1 MQKQLA
7 QWTQNKTRAV
17 VFVLIG
23 LYVLLFLP
31 FWEPVLLGFLFA
43 AACEPLVNIGRRRL
57 HAKRTRMA
65 YLTVGLGLAFFI
77 GLFAIVMLQGF
88 TRVYDLFQS
97 PDSMTQFNDK
107 LANVRDGFLSWANR
121 QEYLAKVNVKE
132 QLDRVAIAGT
142 NQAKGL
148 LLAGAQIF
156 ISQTPQILLN
166 LFIFICAFGAFLV
179 IQPRIWATVN
189 GAFQLGDRGRE
200 HFRRF
205 ERICGLALGSVL
217 IVGFAQSILVV
228 IGAAIAG
235 YTSLLMI
242 FGVTFLAALVPV
254 LGAGSIPVILMLVS
268 FFEGNYT
275 PAIILLVTAVIAGV
289 ADNFIRAYLFSRAA
303 QSNPVLSLI
312 SLLGG
317 IALFGFAGLFIAPVI
332 EQLVMTYAFSDEG
345 EPAPHEV
352 TPAKE
357 PEHPDKFAD
366 SDQPRGRR
374 SQRDDFVPSPS

>member
-7 QWTQNKTRAV
+7 QWNQNKTRTL

-23 LYVLLFLP
+23 LYLLLFLP
-31 FWEPVLLGFLFA
+31 FWQPVLLGFLFA

-65 YLTVGLGLAFFI
+65 YLTVGLGLTFFI
-77 GLFAIVMLQGF
+77 GLFAVIMLQGF

-97 PDSMTQFNDK
+97 PDSMNQFNDK
-107 LANVRDGFLSWANR
+107 LLNVRDGFLAWANR
-121 QEYLAKVNVKE
+121 QDFLSTVNVKA
-132 QLDRVAIAGT
+132 QLDRAAIAGT
-142 NQAKGL
+142 DMAKGL
-148 LLAGAQIF
+148 LLTGAQGF
-156 ISQTPQILLN
+156 LAQTPQILLN

-179 IQPRIWATVN
+179 IQPRIWATIS
-189 GAFQLGDRGRE
+189 AALRLGDTGRE

-228 IGAAIAG
+228 IGAVIAG
-235 YTSLLMI
+235 YSSIPMI
-242 FGVTFLAALVPV
+242 FGITFLFALVPV
-254 LGAGSIPVILMLVS
+254 LGAGVVPVLLTLVS
-268 FFEGNYT
+268 FFEGDYT
-275 PAIILLVTAVIAGV
+275 AAIILAVTAVVVGV

-303 QSNPVLSLI
+303 KSNPVLSLI

-317 IALFGFAGLFIAPVI
+317 LALFGFTGLFIAPII

-345 EPAPHEV
+345 EPQPHEV
-352 TPAKE
+352 TPAQE
-357 PEHPDKFAD
+357 PQHPDKFVE
-366 SDQPRGRR
+366 SGRPKIN
-374 SQRDDFVPSPS
+374 SNRDDFVPSPS